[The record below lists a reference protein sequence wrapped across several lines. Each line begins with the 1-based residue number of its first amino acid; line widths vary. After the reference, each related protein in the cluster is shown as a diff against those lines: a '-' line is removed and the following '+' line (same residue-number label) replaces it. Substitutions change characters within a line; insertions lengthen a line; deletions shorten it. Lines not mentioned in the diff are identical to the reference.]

1 MSKSR
6 HTTKEIAQL
15 GESIY
20 NEKLRSQVEPD
31 HKGEFLVLDITTG
44 EYEINP
50 SDVDALL
57 RLRNR
62 LPDAIIY
69 GVRIGRRA
77 AYRIGGF
84 SKVRD
89 N

>member
-1 MSKSR
+1 MTQSR
-6 HTTKEIAQL
+6 HTAKEIAEL

-44 EYEINP
+44 EYEIDAN
-50 SDVDALL
+50 DVDALL

-62 LPDAIIY
+62 LPDAVIY
-69 GVRIGRRA
+69 GVCIGRRA

-89 N
+89 

>member
-1 MSKSR
+1 MSQSR
-6 HTTKEIAQL
+6 HTANEIAQL

-20 NEKLRSQVEPD
+20 SEKLRSQVEPD

-44 EYEINP
+44 EYEIDA
-50 SDVDALL
+50 SDVDALQ

-62 LPDAIIY
+62 LPDAVIY

-84 SKVRD
+84 SRVRD
-89 N
+89 